1 MTDITKKTQDQAEK
15 IKSMMAEGKSL
26 EEALSLTSQKVK
38 KDPIDRIAHI
48 QGLNNIAEL
57 RKARK
62 TAYAKKSK
70 SKEKPETLARYQ
82 QEIDVATERLNTL
95 IAEVTSAEIPW
106 QKALELGETQEG
118 SIQYFLN
125 SIEKESEDYI
135 REAGIKK
142 SILKTLLQNTVIHLE
157 FVPDELAG
165 AFQKRLESRDQR
177 VRAAAVRYQLML
189 NLKDGTVK
197 AEEAA
202 PEVKVE
208 EPKAPKAS
216 KGKKGKKETKDNG
229 EA

>member
-15 IKSMMAEGKSL
+15 IKNLMAEGKTL
-26 EEALSLTSQKVK
+26 EEALSLTSQKAK
-38 KDPIDRIAHI
+38 KDPIDRIAYI

-118 SIQYFLN
+118 AIQYFLG
-125 SIEKESEDYI
+125 SIEKESEDYL

-142 SILKTLLQNTVIHLE
+142 SIIKTLLQNTVIHLE
-157 FVPDELAG
+157 FVPAELTE
-165 AFQKRLESRDQR
+165 AFQKRIESRDQR
-177 VRAAAVRYQLML
+177 VRAAAVRYQLMTD
-189 NLKDGTVK
+189 LKAGTVK
-197 AEEAA
+197 VEEAA

-216 KGKKGKKETKDNG
+216 KGKKVKKETKESE

>member
-15 IKSMMAEGKSL
+15 IKNLMAEGKTL
-26 EEALSLTSQKVK
+26 EEALSLTSQKAK
-38 KDPIDRIAHI
+38 KDPIDRIAYI

-70 SKEKPETLARYQ
+70 SKDKPETLARYQ
-82 QEIDVATERLNTL
+82 QEIDVATDRLNTL
-95 IAEVTSAEIPW
+95 ISEVTSAEVPW
-106 QKALELGETQEG
+106 QKALELGETPEG
-118 SIQYFLN
+118 AIQYFLG
-125 SIEKESEDYI
+125 SIEKESEDYL

-157 FVPDELAG
+157 FVPTELAE
-165 AFQKRLESRDQR
+165 AFQKRIDSRDQR
-177 VRAAAVRYQLML
+177 VRAAAVRYQLMTD
-189 NLKDGTVK
+189 LKAGTVK
-197 AEEAA
+197 VEEAA

-216 KGKKGKKETKDNG
+216 KGKKVKKETKESE